1 MLEAAFWGLVGASS
15 LVIGAVVALVTRPNH
30 RFIGLMMA
38 FGAGML
44 ITSVSYGLIG
54 DAIADND
61 AGSISLAMLFG
72 AVVYYGIDR
81 IIEGR
86 GGDRPGIAASG
97 EEIGS
102 GPAIVIGAVLDG
114 IPESFVLGLTV
125 VSGEVDL
132 ALMAAI
138 FVSNFPESLSSS
150 ASLAE
155 AGWPRRNVIGMWT
168 LIVLVS
174 GLAALAG
181 YAYFEGSA
189 RSGGHVQAFAA
200 GAILAMLA
208 EAMMPDGFKF
218 GGRLAGVVTVLGFI
232 AGIGLNSLQ

>member
-1 MLEAAFWGLVGASS
+1 MLL
-15 LVIGAVVALVTRPNH
+15 
-30 RFIGLMMA
+30 
-38 FGAGML
+38 
-44 ITSVSYGLIG
+44 
-54 DAIADND
+54 
-61 AGSISLAMLFG
+61 G
-72 AVVYYGIDR
+72 AVVYYAIDR
-81 IIEGR
+81 IIEDR

-97 EEIGS
+97 EEIGN

-138 FVSNFPESLSSS
+138 FVSNFPEGLASS

-155 AGWPRRNVIGMWT
+155 AGWARRTVIGMWV
-168 LIVLVS
+168 LIALVS
-174 GLAALAG
+174 GSRGAG
-181 YAYFEGSA
+181 RIRLLRRKRA
-189 RSGGHVQAFAA
+189 RRRARAGLRG